1 MSPDYAK
8 LVTTPEFFGPSGTMP
23 LMTVSPIPQPIS
35 REEIHVKSL
44 SKELL
49 ENELERFLKYLA
61 QTYKNAQVIDTV
73 DVGSYVLLVYSI
85 PRQNL

>member
-8 LVTTPEFFGPSGTMP
+8 LVTTPEYFGPPGTMP

-35 REEIHVKSL
+35 REEIHVKEMRKNSL
-44 SKELL
+44 ES
-49 ENELERFLKYLA
+49 ELECFLKYLA

-73 DVGSYVLLVYSI
+73 EVGNYVLLVYSI